1 MTLSTVDPA
10 ASSAAKAKIRTT
22 GGSSANE
29 IAASAAADAA
39 IASCAANISR
49 RRSIR
54 SAAAPANSEHTT
66 IGINSTIPSSPTSAG
81 ECVSV

>member
-1 MTLSTVDPA
+1 LSTVEPT
-10 ASSAAKAKIRTT
+10 ASNAAKAKISTT
-22 GGSSANE
+22 GGSSANV

-39 IASCAANISR
+39 IASCAPNISR

-54 SAAAPANSEHTT
+54 SATAPPSSEQIT

-81 ECVSV
+81 DFVSV